1 MIYNFAKQQKILFIT
16 SITKNLIG
24 TVLVGRVTTSQFPVG
39 TNEELATIGRLYDD
53 KIIKLIK

>member
-1 MIYNFAKQQKILFIT
+1 MIYNFAKQQILFIT

-24 TVLVGRVTTSQFPVG
+24 TVLVRRVTTSQFPVG